1 MDLTILFKAQQVLDA
16 HIECEHPTLPNEN
29 RLNKRILALLV
40 ELGELANEWRGFKFW
55 STDQE
60 ARTYAPNPKAV
71 CEKCKGVAIFNQ
83 DKPLS
88 EWVNCDGCDG
98 VGVYF
103 HNPLLEEYVD
113 CLHFL
118 LSIGNMLNIKKVL
131 PSALPDEEVLDL
143 FNYLFHHIHLLRDV
157 ECQGIH
163 FYSMAFREF
172 VMLGEKLGFSW
183 EEVEQ
188 AYFEKNKT
196 NHERQNTGY

>member
-1 MDLTILFKAQQVLDA
+1 MDLIKLFEAQRTLDA
-16 HIECEHPTLPNEN
+16 HIESEHPTLPNEN

-55 STDQE
+55 SNDQKPRIQVITNNPDKTDK
-60 ARTYAPNPKAV
+60 N
-71 CEKCKGVAIFNQ
+71 
-83 DKPLS
+83 KP
-88 EWVNCDGCDG
+88 WVIRNL
-98 VGVYF
+98 V
-103 HNPLLEEYVD
+103 LEEYVD

-163 FYSMAFREF
+163 FYSMVFREF